1 MRTAF
6 FCDHK
11 DLGFGYSSIKKQ
23 SLNLHHNCKTSFNMS
38 FEINGRLAE
47 KFDTQ
52 KVSDRF
58 QKREFVIEIKST
70 GNTGYEF
77 VDFIKFQST
86 QDKCAMLDQFNVDD
100 TIQVSFNL
108 RGRKWEKDGQVSY
121 FTNLEAWRVEK
132 VQSANDEPEF
142 STPIKDTAPEPDAP
156 FPSQAPENDSGFDD
170 LPF

>member
-1 MRTAF
+1 
-6 FCDHK
+6 
-11 DLGFGYSSIKKQ
+11 
-23 SLNLHHNCKTSFNMS
+23 MS

-47 KFDTQ
+47 KFETQ
-52 KVSDRF
+52 KVYDRF
-58 QKREFVIEIKST
+58 QKREFVLEIKST
-70 GNTGYEF
+70 GSSGYEF

-86 QDKCAMLDQFNVDD
+86 QDKCTLLDQFDVDD
-100 TIQVSFNL
+100 MVKVAFNL

-132 VQSANDEPEF
+132 VQDQNSAPEN
-142 STPIKDTAPEPDAP
+142 STPSADSVPDQDAP

>member
-1 MRTAF
+1 
-6 FCDHK
+6 
-11 DLGFGYSSIKKQ
+11 
-23 SLNLHHNCKTSFNMS
+23 MS

-58 QKREFVIEIKST
+58 QKREFVLEIKST
-70 GNTGYEF
+70 GATGYEF

-86 QDKCAMLDQFNVDD
+86 QDKCSLLDQFSIDD
-100 TIQVSFNL
+100 TIKVSFNL

-121 FTNLEAWRVEK
+121 FTNLEAWRIEK
-132 VQSANDEPEF
+132 ISNEPGEPVDVNPQVN
-142 STPIKDTAPEPDAP
+142 SKPDDTP
-156 FPSQAPENDSGFDD
+156 FPSNPPENDSGFDD